1 MQPDLILKIANEF
14 QLVVNEDSQICS
26 NVKVFQLKKQTC
38 WINVGDESE
47 NLRKYFEQKNDSGLR
62 VKINSTQN

>member
-1 MQPDLILKIANEF
+1 MQPDFILKIANEF

-26 NVKVFQLKKQTC
+26 NVKVFQQKKTC

-62 VKINSTQN
+62 VKRNSTQN